1 MNNNNTISTFE
12 QFNAIVCVNLENNAT
27 DVICNEL
34 SYIESYDEAMRFV
47 EALKDPNSDTFK
59 HVETALLDRNNYD
72 WSKHELTTLLPSMVA
87 HIIDNCGL
95 DNLDVLVDVVDNL
108 NSKDN
113 FF

>member
-1 MNNNNTISTFE
+1 MNNNNTISVE
-12 QFNAIVCVNLENNAT
+12 QFNAIVLANLESNAT

-47 EALKDPNSDTFK
+47 EALKDRNSDAFK

-72 WSKHELTTLLPSMVA
+72 WSKHELAVLLPPMVA